1 MEIAK
6 CTVEGKAEVVKALE
20 QHVKVSQVHLCC
32 VRWVPALSALHIC
45 KKAFQVWLCRMN
57 VLTICAKI
65 EKSL

>member
-32 VRWVPALSALHIC
+32 VRWVPALSALHMQESISSLVVSHECPDYLC
-45 KKAFQVWLCRMN
+45 KD
-57 VLTICAKI
+57 
-65 EKSL
+65 